1 MDKILKLVMRLY
13 KLQPQSSEDGMM
25 NSEGED
31 LAAAGD
37 DEDSMVRQVVVGICA
52 MEKKSLSKPM
62 REILTRLEE
71 FEYLKTA
78 IFPEDV
84 ILNVS
89 GLFIFCYRPYGAYSA
104 Q

>member
-52 MEKKSLSKPM
+52 M
-62 REILTRLEE
+62 
-71 FEYLKTA
+71 
-78 IFPEDV
+78 
-84 ILNVS
+84 
-89 GLFIFCYRPYGAYSA
+89 
-104 Q
+104 